1 MNNITKV
8 DTIDEYCRLLG
19 TSPLHP
25 LVNVTYLSEL
35 RHMPLGKKVFGFYCV
50 FFNEKECGTVKYGR
64 GTYGYREGTALFV
77 GPGQIVGIEDNE
89 LVENPQGEILMFHPD
104 FFIGTALGK
113 RIKDFS
119 FFAYDSNEALYMTD
133 YEKTIIKDCLRMISS
148 ELSCHHDRHTMQIVC
163 SEMETLFNYSNR
175 FYDRQFSERRVENNS
190 VIHRINHVLEN
201 YFNSTAPMDYGVPTV
216 QYCAKE
222 VCLSPNYLGDLVKR
236 ETGMNAQE
244 LIHSAIVEKAKFHI
258 LETNMTI
265 SEIAYHLG
273 FRYPHHLTR
282 IFKKI
287 TGVTPNQF
295 RANLN
300 K

>member
-1 MNNITKV
+1 MDSITKV
-8 DTIDEYCRLLG
+8 DTIDEYCKLLG

-35 RHMPLGKKVFGFYCV
+35 RHIPLGRKEFGFYCV

-77 GPGQIVGIEDNE
+77 GPGQIVGVDDNE
-89 LVENPQGEILMFHPD
+89 LFENPQGEILMFHHD
-104 FFIGTALGK
+104 FIIGTSLGK

-119 FFAYDSNEALYMTD
+119 FFAYDSNEALYMSD
-133 YEKTIIKDCLRMISS
+133 DEKKIIKDCLRMISA
-148 ELSCHHDRHTMQIVC
+148 ELSGPTDRHTKQIVC
-163 SEMETLFNYSNR
+163 SEMETLFNYANR
-175 FYDRQFSERRVENNS
+175 FYDRQFSERKKENNS
-190 VIHRINHVLEN
+190 VIHRINHVLEV
-201 YFNSTAPMDYGVPTV
+201 YFNSTAPINNGVPTV
-216 QYCAKE
+216 QFCARE
-222 VCLSPNYLGDLVKR
+222 VCLSPNYFGDLVKR
-236 ETGMNAQE
+236 ETGMTAQE
-244 LIHSAIVEKAKFHI
+244 FIHSVIVEKAKFHI
-258 LETNMTI
+258 LETSMTI

-273 FRYPHHLTR
+273 FHYPHHLTR

-287 TGVTPNQF
+287 TGITPNQF